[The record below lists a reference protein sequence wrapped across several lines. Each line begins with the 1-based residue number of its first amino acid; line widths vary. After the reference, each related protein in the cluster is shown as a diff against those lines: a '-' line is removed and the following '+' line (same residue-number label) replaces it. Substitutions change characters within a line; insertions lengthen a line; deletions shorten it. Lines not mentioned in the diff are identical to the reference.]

1 MDIQTVKHIAKLSH
15 IKATDAELERLAG
28 ELSSIIEYVSE
39 LEKADT
45 QGTEITAR
53 ASGVQNVM
61 REDDP
66 LIKENSEMAI
76 DLVNAAPDKEDG
88 YVKVKAIL

>member
-1 MDIQTVKHIAKLSH
+1 MDIKTVKHIAKLSH
-15 IKATDAELERLAG
+15 LKATDAELERLTG

-45 QGTEITAR
+45 KGTEITAR
-53 ASGVQNVM
+53 ASGARNVM
-61 REDDP
+61 REDEPDG
-66 LIKENSEMAI
+66 KENPRQAAG
-76 DLVNAAPDKEDG
+76 LVNAAPDSEEG

>member
-1 MDIQTVKHIAKLSH
+1 MDIKTVEHIAKLSH
-15 IKATDAELERLAG
+15 LKATDAELERLAG

-45 QGTEITAR
+45 KGTEITAR
-53 ASGVQNVM
+53 ASGARNVM
-61 REDDP
+61 REDEAGTEES
-66 LIKENSEMAI
+66 IEQAAE
-76 DLVNAAPDKEDG
+76 LVNAAPDKEDG

>member
-15 IKATDAELERLAG
+15 LKATDQELERLAG
-28 ELSSIIEYVSE
+28 ELSSIMEYVSE

-45 QGTEITAR
+45 KGTEITAR
-53 ASGVQNVM
+53 ASGALNVM
-61 REDDP
+61 REDEVEG
-66 LIKENSEMAI
+66 KESVEQAAE
-76 DLVNAAPDKEDG
+76 LVNVAPDNEDG

>member
-15 IKATDAELERLAG
+15 LKVTDTELERLAG

-45 QGTEITAR
+45 KGTEITAR
-53 ASGVQNVM
+53 ASGVRNVM
-61 REDDP
+61 RED
-66 LIKENSEMAI
+66 ETNTQESAESVM

>member
-15 IKATDAELERLAG
+15 LKATDAELERLAG

-45 QGTEITAR
+45 KGTEITAR
-53 ASGVQNVM
+53 ASGARNVM
-61 REDDP
+61 REDEADT
-66 LIKENSEMAI
+66 KESPEQSVE
-76 DLVNAAPDKEDG
+76 LVKAAPDNEDG

>member
-15 IKATDAELERLAG
+15 LKATDAELERLAG

-45 QGTEITAR
+45 KGTEITAR
-53 ASGVQNVM
+53 ASGARNVM
-61 REDDP
+61 REDEADT
-66 LIKENSEMAI
+66 KESPEQSAELM
-76 DLVNAAPDKEDG
+76 NAAPDNEDG
-88 YVKVKAIL
+88 YIKVKAIL